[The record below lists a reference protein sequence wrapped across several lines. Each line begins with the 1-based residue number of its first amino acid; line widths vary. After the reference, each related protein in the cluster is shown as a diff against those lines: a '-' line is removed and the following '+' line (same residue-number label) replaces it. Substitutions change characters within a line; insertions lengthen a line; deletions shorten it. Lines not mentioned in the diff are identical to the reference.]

1 MWISHWSN
9 FPKSNMFF
17 FSCHPQIKPRCL
29 ARARACLR
37 DLQRGLQARLPWAV
51 RTLGRQLCSYNTCI
65 YEYMYIYIYTCC
77 SDNYTRPH
85 VKPSRYILIG
95 NEHIQYIDCH
105 IVLYVLRAVLRTKG
119 CLEPQTCQDTY
130 HHGMLP
136 HACLHDLGC
145 IPGHRD
151 MCAHMRVHLCM
162 HMSMCIYRLYIYI
175 YIYTCLCVMHSC
187 IYTNLHRSF
196 SDACMGSHVTA
207 CYISFVWLLSLECT
221 ATVWCFSWTCNI
233 IYTHINQQGSIIVNT
248 IYNTIY
254 Q

>member
-1 MWISHWSN
+1 
-9 FPKSNMFF
+9 
-17 FSCHPQIKPRCL
+17 
-29 ARARACLR
+29 
-37 DLQRGLQARLPWAV
+37 
-51 RTLGRQLCSYNTCI
+51 
-65 YEYMYIYIYTCC
+65 MYICTCC

-105 IVLYVLRAVLRTKG
+105 IVLYVLRTVLRAKG

-145 IPGHRD
+145 IPGHQD

-162 HMSMCIYRLYIYI
+162 HMSMCIYTDYIYI
-175 YIYTCLCVMHSC
+175 CLCVMHSC

-207 CYISFVWLLSLECT
+207 CYIYIYHLFDCCLLSALRPFDVFHEY
-221 ATVWCFSWTCNI
+221 VI
-233 IYTHINQQGSIIVNT
+233 ISYIHISHQGSIIVNT
-248 IYNTIY
+248 IIQYVPIENIKQTDPCKYI
-254 Q
+254 

>member
-1 MWISHWSN
+1 MGSKHVIRELSE
-9 FPKSNMFF
+9 
-17 FSCHPQIKPRCL
+17 
-29 ARARACLR
+29 
-37 DLQRGLQARLPWAV
+37 PWGGSSAHITHV
-51 RTLGRQLCSYNTCI
+51 CI
-65 YEYMYIYIYTCC
+65 YVYIYTYTCC

-145 IPGHRD
+145 IPGHWD

-175 YIYTCLCVMHSC
+175 YLSLCHAFLYIYKSAQIIL
-187 IYTNLHRSF
+187 R
-196 SDACMGSHVTA
+196 CMYGLA
-207 CYISFVWLLSLECT
+207 CYCMLYIICLIVIS
-221 ATVWCFSWTCNI
+221 
-233 IYTHINQQGSIIVNT
+233 
-248 IYNTIY
+248 
-254 Q
+254 

>member
-1 MWISHWSN
+1 
-9 FPKSNMFF
+9 
-17 FSCHPQIKPRCL
+17 
-29 ARARACLR
+29 
-37 DLQRGLQARLPWAV
+37 
-51 RTLGRQLCSYNTCI
+51 
-65 YEYMYIYIYTCC
+65 MYIYIYTYTCC

-175 YIYTCLCVMHSC
+175 LVFVSC
-187 IYTNLHRSF
+187 IPVYIQICTDHSQMHVWARMLLHVIYHLF
-196 SDACMGSHVTA
+196 D
-207 CYISFVWLLSLECT
+207 CYLLSALRPFDVFHEH
-221 ATVWCFSWTCNI
+221 VISYI
-233 IYTHINQQGSIIVNT
+233 HINHQGSIIVNT
-248 IYNTIY
+248 IIQYTNRKHKTN
-254 Q
+254 